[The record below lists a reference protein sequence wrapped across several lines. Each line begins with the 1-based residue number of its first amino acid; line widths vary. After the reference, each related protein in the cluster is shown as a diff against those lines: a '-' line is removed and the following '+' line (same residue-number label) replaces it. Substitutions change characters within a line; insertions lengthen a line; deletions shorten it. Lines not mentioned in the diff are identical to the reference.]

1 MIENKNIYKGLE
13 CYCNE
18 FEKIP
23 IYSLGFGVAGSVVN
37 YEIDKR
43 KLKWKI

>member
-1 MIENKNIYKGLE
+1 MENKNIYKGLE
-13 CYCNE
+13 CSCNH

-23 IYSLGFGVAGSVVN
+23 IYRLGLGVAGSVVN